1 MSHDSLSKNYA
12 AITYVGD
19 MVPTAGRGAP
29 IAPPTYIAN
38 SDGSVFARSEAQ
50 PVPTPESSYREF
62 AKDPDSGALVLRPSV
77 VVNSQGAEAT
87 RIETAIIENEDLLG
101 VKLPGIFL
109 DHEKTSDEKLLEV
122 ATNAL
127 KKWKEPA
134 PYDAKF
140 LAEMLRDDLRQAEAS
155 TWVASHR
162 HADAYIR
169 HSEIG
174 GKQIWADPDSE
185 VYKIITNASA
195 DRADLL
201 FRYFPNSALFGF
213 WLSSVAP
220 RRHKLARSLSSVMT
234 GYDAHDIAYGA
245 TKGDVL
251 GGIASEAK
259 LQLDEKT
266 LELREGGK
274 RSPSEF
280 GLGLV
285 PNAPTTKAF
294 SCGSIL
300 RQSSVSLSNLR
311 HLKVPGNREASR
323 LIADVLAWLGIFGL
337 LVTQDDNFLRSGCD
351 LVTAQSTSGFKRITA
366 AGTAEDWDIDLDA
379 AIAGFQ
385 AAYDR
390 LPEELR
396 FAERIYTEYPEAILA
411 ARATTI
417 LNESKASK
425 SGEGKK

>member
-1 MSHDSLSKNYA
+1 MTTDSLSKNYA

-29 IAPPTYIAN
+29 IAPPTYIRD
-38 SDGSVFARSEAQ
+38 SEGSPFASSKAQ
-50 PVPTPESSYREF
+50 PVPTPESGYREF

-77 VVNSQGAEAT
+77 VVNSLGAEAT
-87 RIETAIIENEDLLG
+87 RIETAIIENEELLG
-101 VKLPGIFL
+101 VELPGIFL
-109 DHEKTSDEKLLEV
+109 DHEKTSDEKLLET
-122 ATNAL
+122 ATKAL
-127 KKWKEPA
+127 KPKKGEA
-134 PYDAKF
+134 PYDEQF
-140 LAEMLRDDLRQAEAS
+140 LADMLRDDLRQAQAS
-155 TWVASHR
+155 TWVTSHR

-174 GKQIWADPDSE
+174 GKQIWADRSSE
-185 VYKIITNASA
+185 VYKIITTASA
-195 DRADLL
+195 GRADLL

-251 GGIASEAK
+251 GGISSEAH
-259 LQLDEKT
+259 LQLDKKT
-266 LELREGGK
+266 LELLDGK
-274 RSPSEF
+274 NPPSSY
-280 GLGLV
+280 GLGPV

-300 RQSSVSLSNLR
+300 RQSSVSLTNLR
-311 HLKVPGNREASR
+311 HLKVPGNSEASY

-337 LVTQDDNFLRSGCD
+337 LVTQEDNFLRSGCD
-351 LVTAQSTSGFKRITA
+351 LVTAQSTSGFKLITA
-366 AGTAEDWDIDLDA
+366 AGTPEDWDIDLNA
-379 AIAGFQ
+379 AISGFR

-390 LPEELR
+390 LPKELR
-396 FAERIYTEYPEAILA
+396 FADRIYTEYTDAILH
-411 ARATTI
+411 ARAKTI
-417 LNESKASK
+417 LGESKTQK
-425 SGEGKK
+425 PEKDK

>member
-29 IAPPTYIAN
+29 IAPPTYIGS
-38 SDGSVFARSEAQ
+38 SDGAAFARSEAQ
-50 PVPTPESSYREF
+50 PVPTPESGYREF

-77 VVNSQGAEAT
+77 VVNSLGAEAT

-122 ATNAL
+122 ATKAL
-127 KKWKEPA
+127 KKRKDTA
-134 PYDAKF
+134 PYGERF
-140 LAEMLRDDLRQAEAS
+140 LAEMLRNDLRQAEAS
-155 TWVASHR
+155 TWVTSRR

-169 HSEIG
+169 HSEID
-174 GKQIWADPDSE
+174 GKQIWADRDSE
-185 VYKIITNASA
+185 VYRIITNASV

-251 GGIASEAK
+251 GGISSEVK
-259 LQLDEKT
+259 LQRDDKT
-266 LELREGGK
+266 LELRGDGNQ
-274 RSPSEF
+274 SPSEF
-280 GLGLV
+280 GLGPV

-300 RQSSVSLSNLR
+300 RQSSVSLTNLR
-311 HLKVPGNREASR
+311 HLKVPGNREASH

-351 LVTAQSTSGFKRITA
+351 LVMAQSTSGFKRITA
-366 AGTAEDWDIDLDA
+366 AGIAEDWDIDLDA

-385 AAYDR
+385 VAYDR

-425 SGEGKK
+425 SEKGKK